1 MPKIGINKK
10 FKIIFVKNNKMAET
24 LKADIAKEVNISARR
39 NDSFR
44 INLEVSDSTG
54 VMDLADLAYT
64 TVPEYQAKMTI
75 INSSGERVLSVY
87 SYYWKGI
94 TPASDSDHPV
104 DVTPTSSTEG
114 HFSGDS
120 TNQGIDLTDQTGSGT
135 KARIMIP
142 HAYMGFQSG
151 DYKYD
156 LQIRKQTTG
165 TTADE
170 DVAEYTTWLY
180 GTFTLNADI
189 TQV

>member
-1 MPKIGINKK
+1 
-10 FKIIFVKNNKMAET
+10 MAET

-54 VMDLADLAYT
+54 VMDLGDFAYDS
-64 TVPEYQAKMTI
+64 VPEYQAKMTI

-87 SYYWKGI
+87 SYYWKGLI
-94 TPASDSDHPV
+94 PQADTDHPL
-104 DVTPTSSTEG
+104 DTPPTSSTEG
-114 HFSGDS
+114 HFSGTSAD
-120 TNQGIDLTDQTGSGT
+120 QGIDLTDQTGSGT
-135 KARIMIP
+135 KAKIMIP

-156 LQIRKQTTG
+156 LQVRKQLTG
-165 TTADE
+165 TAADE
-170 DVAEYTTWLY
+170 NIAEYTTWLY
-180 GTFTLNADI
+180 GKFTLNADI

>member
-1 MPKIGINKK
+1 
-10 FKIIFVKNNKMAET
+10 MAET

-54 VMDLADLAYT
+54 VMDLANFAYSS
-64 TVPEYQAKMTI
+64 VPEYQAKMTI

-94 TPASDSDHPV
+94 VPAVNTDHPE
-104 DVTPTSSTEG
+104 DVVPTSSTEG
-114 HFSGDS
+114 HFSGTS
-120 TNQGIDLTDQTGSGT
+120 TDQGIDLVDQTGSGT
-135 KARIMIP
+135 KAKIMIP

-151 DYKYD
+151 NYKYD
-156 LQIRKQTTG
+156 LQIRKQSTG
-165 TTADE
+165 DAADE

-180 GTFTLNADI
+180 GVFTLNADI